1 METQRRLQEG
11 TPGIRPFEH
20 YFKRMDEIIK
30 GKQTSSRVRFMLQAS
45 STLLQKHQ
53 IHVSLCR
60 VGVLVPGVE

>member
-45 STLLQKHQ
+45 SALLPKQLLSVQ
-53 IHVSLCR
+53 
-60 VGVLVPGVE
+60 GDPEGPGPGLG